1 MTIEYDFESHAEGL
15 LLPQFDSSFR
25 LKGFLKS
32 IITPMQEN
40 VTLANDIT
48 PSFDINVA
56 EGEQLDYLGKL
67 LNVERLAYTDDEYR
81 NLIKSRILINNST
94 GSAANFIS
102 LLKLVLGD
110 IKFSVV
116 EQFPA
121 TVQVLIYSPQNV
133 VDEKLVNDITP
144 IGVKGIFFQNP
155 YEGKTVFELADV
167 SDDGLS
173 QTGGT
178 PMPNVA
184 DLETTDVAMLNVIYT

>member
-1 MTIEYDFESHAEGL
+1 
-15 LLPQFDSSFR
+15 
-25 LKGFLKS
+25 
-32 IITPMQEN
+32 MQETA
-40 VTLANDIT
+40 TLANDIT
-48 PSFDINVA
+48 PAFNINTA

-110 IKFSVV
+110 IKFSIV